1 MAGKHDKVA
10 DKDRFSILVPDITRC
25 FICGTGN
32 GVALHE
38 VFYGT
43 ANRSKSKE
51 DGMCCPLCRECHQG
65 TYGVH
70 NNKEFDLKL
79 KKQAEKIWI
88 MHYANASSKT
98 DGINKFIKRYGK
110 NYLDNEDL

>member
-1 MAGKHDKVA
+1 MAGKHDKV
-10 DKDRFSILVPDITRC
+10 KDHERFSILVPDITRC

-32 GVALHE
+32 GVNLHE

-65 TYGVH
+65 THGVH
-70 NNKEFDLKL
+70 NNKVFDLKL

-88 MHYANASSKT
+88 INYANGDFNK
-98 DGINKFIKRYGK
+98 GIEDFIKRYGK
-110 NYLDNEDL
+110 NYVDEGDY